1 MLKRFIDV
9 IVAFVAIVVLSPLFL
24 LLMIIT
30 ALSTGGMVFYKQER
44 IGYKRVPF
52 IIYKFVSMHPD
63 AEKNGP
69 LLWVEGD
76 PRQTKWGEFI
86 RKRRFDELPQLWNIL
101 KGDMSFVGSTRPERK
116 FYIDQLVKVA
126 PEYLTLLDD
135 AKPGLVSNGIVEYGY
150 ASTVGQMIE
159 RMQFDLKYL
168 KDTSPFK
175 DLQILVKAFWKVVLG
190 KGK

>member
-1 MLKRFIDV
+1 MLKRLVDV
-9 IVAFVAIVVLSPLFL
+9 IVALLAIIILSPLFL
-24 LLMIIT
+24 LLILIT
-30 ALSTGGMVFYKQER
+30 AFSTGGVVFYKQER
-44 IGYKRVPF
+44 IGYKGVPF
-52 IIYKFVSMHPD
+52 TIYKFVSMRPD

-69 LLWVEGD
+69 ALWFVGD

-116 FYIDQLVKVA
+116 YYIDQLVKLK
-126 PEYLTLLDD
+126 PEYSRLLDV
-135 AKPGLVSNGIVEYGY
+135 KPGLVSNGIVEYGY
-150 ASTVGQMIE
+150 ASTVEQMIE

-168 KDTSPFK
+168 QDTSPFK
-175 DLQILVKAFWKVVLG
+175 DLQILFKAFWKVVLG

>member
-1 MLKRFIDV
+1 MLKRFVDV
-9 IVAFVAIVVLSPLFL
+9 IVAFVAIVILSPVFL
-24 LLMIIT
+24 LLMVIT
-30 ALSTGGMVFYKQER
+30 ALSTGGIVFYKQER
-44 IGYKRVPF
+44 IGYKGIPF
-52 IIYKFVSMHPD
+52 IIYKFVSMYPD

-69 LLWVEGD
+69 ALWVEGD
-76 PRQTKWGEFI
+76 TRQTKWGEFI

-116 FYIDQLVKVA
+116 FYIDQVVKVA
-126 PEYLTLLDD
+126 PEYLTLLD

-168 KDTSPFK
+168 QDTSPFK
-175 DLQILVKAFWKVVLG
+175 DLQILAKAFWKVVLG